1 MEEKKGIEEA
11 KELIKGV
18 NKLIIILVRE
28 FKDGFQIE
36 DLVSIFTQLATDK
49 DLREAING
57 MDKLGGEFKDLDW
70 SEGIELGQ
78 ILLGLVPE
86 IMKELKDSD

>member
-57 MDKLGGEFKDLDW
+57 MDQLGGEFKDLDW

>member
-36 DLVSIFTQLATDK
+36 DLVSIFTQLATDR

-57 MDKLGGEFKDLDW
+57 MDQLGGEFKDLDW